1 MGPVTAVAPAET
13 SVETTPETSTGTLRL
28 SLLGPVDAHRGG
40 DPVKLG
46 GPKPRTVLAA
56 LLLARGRV
64 VSDTRLTALL
74 WGDRPPATCPAQL
87 HTYASRVRHL
97 LGPGVAV
104 ERRRPGYLIR
114 LPKQG
119 VRIDL
124 LEFQERAARGAE
136 ALAAGD
142 PVTAAGELRRA
153 LAVWRGVALGGVC
166 DPLADAERDRLEE
179 ERLATLER
187 RIDADLEL
195 GRHAAL
201 IPELIALIAADPLRE
216 GLRGQLMTALYRSG
230 RQADALAAYRAA
242 RATLAAELG
251 LEPSAE
257 LRRLQQ
263 ALLTGHPSLLPRT
276 ARRTGGEAG
285 GAVRAQANGPG
296 GAVRAHASGSAR
308 AAAQAG
314 ASARVAAQAGASVR
328 VAAPAGGSVR
338 GAAKAPAAPR
348 LAPPAP
354 RPEPPAPPPPGPPW
368 AATGTLR
375 PAELPPAPADFTGR
389 DQEVIRL
396 STALTSRRPRRPG
409 QAVQVVTG
417 MPGIGKTAVA
427 LQAAHRV
434 KRSYPDGQIHLD
446 LRGSGPDPLDP
457 ADALAELLRL
467 VGVPEHRIP
476 AALDDRA
483 RAWRTRTADSRLL
496 LVLDDAA
503 DERRVRPLLPVT
515 DGCAVLITSRSGL
528 YALEG
533 VGRTV
538 LAPLSPPDAR
548 TLFGRLAGRSRTDS
562 EPAAAAAVVDACAG
576 LPLALRIA
584 GAKTAARP
592 HWPLSRYAAR
602 LADPGRT
609 LAELVVADLSLR
621 DRLTEAYGRL
631 SPAARR
637 TLRFHSALGPH
648 PVEPGT
654 AAGPL
659 GLGAEEADELLAD
672 LAAAHWAEAV
682 RHPGGHAYRLHPLVR
697 LFAHGMLAAEEGTV
711 PSVLPVRASW
721 DRTRTDDTA

>member
-1 MGPVTAVAPAET
+1 MGPVTAAAPAVIP
-13 SVETTPETSTGTLRL
+13 VETLHL
-28 SLLGPVDAHRGG
+28 NLLGPVEAQRGDA
-40 DPVKLG
+40 PVKLG

-56 LLLARGRV
+56 LILARGRV
-64 VSDTRLTALL
+64 ISDTRLTALL
-74 WGDRPPATCPAQL
+74 WGDHPPATCPAQL

-114 LPKQG
+114 LPEQG
-119 VRIDL
+119 VRVDL
-124 LEFQERAARGAE
+124 LEFQERAARGAQ

-142 PVTAAGELRRA
+142 PATAAGELRRA

-179 ERLATLER
+179 ERLVTLER

-263 ALLTGHPSLLPRT
+263 ALLTGHPSLLSRT
-276 ARRTGGEAG
+276 AR
-285 GAVRAQANGPG
+285 
-296 GAVRAHASGSAR
+296 SAR
-308 AAAQAG
+308 E
-314 ASARVAAQAGASVR
+314 
-328 VAAPAGGSVR
+328 
-338 GAAKAPAAPR
+338 
-348 LAPPAP
+348 APPAGEVRRRGGTTVRAP
-354 RPEPPAPPPPGPPW
+354 RPPAPARVETVPP
-368 AATGTLR
+368 

-396 STALTSRRPRRPG
+396 ATALAGHRPRRPD
-409 QAVQVVTG
+409 QAVHVVTG
-417 MPGIGKTAVA
+417 MPGIGKTSVA
-427 LQAAHRV
+427 LQTAHRV

-446 LRGSGPDPLDP
+446 LRGSGPRPLDP
-457 ADALAELLRL
+457 AEALGELLRL
-467 VGVPEHRIP
+467 VGVAPHRIP
-476 AALDDRA
+476 ADPDGRA
-483 RAWRTRTADSRLL
+483 RAWRSRTADSRLL

-503 DERRVRPLLPVT
+503 DERGVRPLLPVT

-533 VGRTV
+533 VSRTV
-538 LAPLSPPDAR
+538 LAPLTPPESRA
-548 TLFGRLAGRSRTDS
+548 LFTRLAGTSLTDS

-576 LPLALRIA
+576 LPLALRVA
-584 GAKTAARP
+584 GAKVMARP
-592 HWPLSRYAAR
+592 HLPLSRYADR
-602 LADPGRT
+602 LGDPDRT
-609 LAELVVADLSLR
+609 LAELAVADLSVR
-621 DRLTEAYGRL
+621 DRLTDAYGRL
-631 SPAARR
+631 APPARR
-637 TLRFHSALGPH
+637 ALRFLSAPGPH

-654 AAGPL
+654 MARLLGTGP
-659 GLGAEEADELLAD
+659 EEADDLLAD
-672 LAAAHWAEAV
+672 LASAHWAEAL
-682 RHPGGHAYRLHPLVR
+682 RHPRGPAYRLHPLVR
-697 LFAHGMLAAEEGTV
+697 LFAQGMLAAEEGSV
-711 PSVLPVRASW
+711 PRVLPQHASW
-721 DRTRTDDTA
+721 AATRTDNTA

>member
-1 MGPVTAVAPAET
+1 M
-13 SVETTPETSTGTLRL
+13 ETTPETSTETLRL

-40 DPVKLG
+40 APVKLG

-74 WGDRPPATCPAQL
+74 WGDHPPATCPAQL

-114 LPKQG
+114 LPKHG

-179 ERLATLER
+179 ERLVTLER
-187 RIDADLEL
+187 RIEADLEL

-201 IPELIALIAADPLRE
+201 VPELIALIAADPLRE

-263 ALLTGHPSLLPRT
+263 ALLTGHPSLLPGT
-276 ARRTGGEAG
+276 ARRTAGEAG
-285 GAVRAQANGPG
+285 GPARAQAGGSG
-296 GAVRAHASGSAR
+296 GAVRAHARTSAR
-308 AAAQAG
+308 AAT
-314 ASARVAAQAGASVR
+314 
-328 VAAPAGGSVR
+328 
-338 GAAKAPAAPR
+338 KAPTAPK
-348 LAPPAP
+348 LAPPT
-354 RPEPPAPPPPGPPW
+354 PPPPTPPGPPW
-368 AATGTLR
+368 PATGTLR
-375 PAELPPAPADFTGR
+375 PAELPSAPADFTGR

-396 STALTSRRPRRPG
+396 STALTSRQPRRPG

-457 ADALAELLRL
+457 ADALAALLRL

-533 VGRTV
+533 VSRTV
-538 LAPLSPPDAR
+538 LAPLAPPDAR

-562 EPAAAAAVVDACAG
+562 EPVAAAVVVDACAG

-584 GAKTAARP
+584 GAKIAARP
-592 HWPLSRYAAR
+592 HWPLSRYADR

-621 DRLTEAYGRL
+621 DRLTEAYGKL

-648 PVEPGT
+648 PAEPGT

-659 GLGAEEADELLAD
+659 GLGAEETDELLAD
-672 LAAAHWAEAV
+672 LAAAHWAEVV
-682 RHPGGHAYRLHPLVR
+682 RRRGGHAYRLHPLVR

>member
-1 MGPVTAVAPAET
+1 M
-13 SVETTPETSTGTLRL
+13 ETTPETSTGTLRL

-87 HTYASRVRHL
+87 HTYASRVRQL

-124 LEFQERAARGAE
+124 LEFQERAARGAD

-179 ERLATLER
+179 ERLVTLER

-285 GAVRAQANGPG
+285 GAGQAQAGGPG
-296 GAVRAHASGSAR
+296 GAVRAR
-308 AAAQAG
+308 T
-314 ASARVAAQAGASVR
+314 
-328 VAAPAGGSVR
+328 GGSVRGAAQTGGSAR

-348 LAPPAP
+348 FAPPAS
-354 RPEPPAPPPPGPPW
+354 RPEPPLPPQPGPPW
-368 AATGTLR
+368 AATCTLR

-396 STALTSRRPRRPG
+396 STALTSRRPRRPD

-417 MPGIGKTAVA
+417 MPGIGKSAVA

-457 ADALAELLRL
+457 AAALAELLRL

-503 DERRVRPLLPVT
+503 DECRVRPLLPVT

-533 VGRTV
+533 VSRTV

-562 EPAAAAAVVDACAG
+562 EPAAAAAVVHACAG

-592 HWPLSRYAAR
+592 HWQLSRYAAR
-602 LADPGRT
+602 LADPERV

-631 SPAARR
+631 GPAARR

-654 AAGPL
+654 AAAPL

-672 LAAAHWAEAV
+672 LAAAHWAEVV
-682 RHPGGHAYRLHPLVR
+682 RRPGGHAYRLHPLVR
-697 LFAHGMLAAEEGTV
+697 LFAHGMLAAEEGTL

>member
-1 MGPVTAVAPAET
+1 MGPVTGAAPAVT
-13 SVETTPETSTGTLRL
+13 PVETLHL
-28 SLLGPVDAHRGG
+28 NLLGPVEAQRGDA
-40 DPVKLG
+40 PVKLG

-64 VSDTRLTALL
+64 ISDTRLTALL
-74 WGDRPPATCPAQL
+74 WGDHPPATCPAQL

-119 VRIDL
+119 VRVDL

-142 PVTAAGELRRA
+142 PATAAGELRRA
-153 LAVWRGVALGGVC
+153 LAVWRGMALGGVC

-179 ERLATLER
+179 ERLVTLER

-263 ALLTGHPSLLPRT
+263 ALLTGHPSLLSRT
-276 ARRTGGEAG
+276 ARGAREA
-285 GAVRAQANGPG
+285 
-296 GAVRAHASGSAR
+296 S
-308 AAAQAG
+308 
-314 ASARVAAQAGASVR
+314 
-328 VAAPAGGSVR
+328 PAG
-338 GAAKAPAAPR
+338 PPR
-348 LAPPAP
+348 LGGTTARAP
-354 RPEPPAPPPPGPPW
+354 RPTAPARAETVPP
-368 AATGTLR
+368 

-396 STALTSRRPRRPG
+396 ATALTSHRPRRPD
-409 QAVQVVTG
+409 QAVHVVTG
-417 MPGIGKTAVA
+417 MPGIGKTSVA
-427 LQAAHRV
+427 LRTAHRV

-446 LRGSGPDPLDP
+446 LRGSGPRPLDP
-457 ADALAELLRL
+457 AEALGELLRL
-467 VGVPEHRIP
+467 VGVAPHRIP
-476 AALDDRA
+476 AAPDDRA
-483 RAWRTRTADSRLL
+483 RAWRTRTAAGRLL

-503 DERRVRPLLPVT
+503 DERAVRPLLPVT

-533 VGRTV
+533 ASRTV
-538 LAPLSPPDAR
+538 LAPLTPPESRA
-548 TLFGRLAGRSRTDS
+548 LFTRLAGTSLTDS
-562 EPAAAAAVVDACAG
+562 EPAAASAVVDACGG

-584 GAKTAARP
+584 GAKVMARP
-592 HWPLSRYAAR
+592 HWPLSRYADR
-602 LADPGRT
+602 LGDPDRT
-609 LAELVVADLSLR
+609 LAELAVADLSVR
-621 DRLTEAYGRL
+621 DRLMEAYGRL
-631 SPAARR
+631 APPVRR
-637 TLRFHSALGPH
+637 ALRFHSALSPH

-654 AAGPL
+654 VARLLGTGP
-659 GLGAEEADELLAD
+659 EEADELLAD
-672 LAAAHWAEAV
+672 LAAAHWAEAL
-682 RHPGGHAYRLHPLVR
+682 RRPGGPAYRLHPLVR
-697 LFAHGMLAAEEGTV
+697 LFAQGMLAAEEGSV
-711 PSVLPVRASW
+711 PRVLPQHASW
-721 DRTRTDDTA
+721 ATTRTDNTA

>member
-1 MGPVTAVAPAET
+1 MGPVTEAAPAVT
-13 SVETTPETSTGTLRL
+13 SVETLHL
-28 SLLGPVDAHRGG
+28 NLLGPVEGHRG
-40 DPVKLG
+40 DVPVKLG

-64 VSDTRLTALL
+64 ISDSRLTTLL
-74 WGDRPPATCPAQL
+74 WGDHPPATCPAQL

-97 LGPGVAV
+97 LGPGVVV

-114 LPKQG
+114 LPEQG
-119 VRIDL
+119 VRVDL
-124 LEFQERAARGAE
+124 LEFQEHAARGAE

-142 PVTAAGELRRA
+142 PETAAARLRRA

-179 ERLATLER
+179 ERLVTLER

-276 ARRTGGEAG
+276 AR
-285 GAVRAQANGPG
+285 GARE
-296 GAVRAHASGSAR
+296 
-308 AAAQAG
+308 
-314 ASARVAAQAGASVR
+314 
-328 VAAPAGGSVR
+328 AAPAG
-338 GAAKAPAAPR
+338 PPR
-348 LAPPAP
+348 QGRSTARAP
-354 RPEPPAPPPPGPPW
+354 RPASPAGAQSTPP
-368 AATGTLR
+368 

-396 STALTSRRPRRPG
+396 ATALTSQRPRRPG
-409 QAVQVVTG
+409 QAVHVLTG
-417 MPGIGKTAVA
+417 MPGIGKTSAA
-427 LQAAHRV
+427 LRTAHRV

-446 LRGSGPDPLDP
+446 LRGSGPRPLDP
-457 ADALAELLRL
+457 AEALGELLRL
-467 VGVPEHRIP
+467 VGVEPHRIP
-476 AALDDRA
+476 AAPDDRA

-503 DERRVRPLLPVT
+503 DERGVRPLLPVT

-533 VGRTV
+533 ASRTV
-538 LAPLSPPDAR
+538 LAPLPPPESR
-548 TLFGRLAGRSRTDS
+548 TLFARAAGISPSDV
-562 EPAAAAAVVDACAG
+562 EPAAVSAVVAACAG

-584 GAKTAARP
+584 GARVLARP
-592 HWPLSRYAAR
+592 HWPLSRYAER
-602 LADPGRT
+602 LSDPDRT
-609 LAELVVADLSLR
+609 LAELVVADLSVR
-621 DRLTEAYGRL
+621 DRLTDAYARL
-631 SPAARR
+631 APPARR
-637 TLRFHSALGPH
+637 ALRFHSALGPH
-648 PVEPGT
+648 PVAPGT
-654 AAGPL
+654 VAGLL
-659 GLGAEEADELLAD
+659 GTGPEEADELLAD
-672 LAAAHWAEAV
+672 LAAAHWAEALD
-682 RHPGGHAYRLHPLVR
+682 HPGGHTYRLHPLVR
-697 LFAHGMLAAEEGTV
+697 LFAQGMLAQEEGSV
-711 PSVLPVRASW
+711 PRVLPVRASW
-721 DRTRTDDTA
+721 ARTRTDDTA

>member
-276 ARRTGGEAG
+276 ARRTGEAG
-285 GAVRAQANGPG
+285 GAVRAQANAPG
-296 GAVRAHASGSAR
+296 GSVRTHASASAR
-308 AAAQAG
+308 AAVQAG
-314 ASARVAAQAGASVR
+314 GSVRGAAQ
-328 VAAPAGGSVR
+328 AGGSVR
-338 GAAKAPAAPR
+338 GAAKAPVAPG

-354 RPEPPAPPPPGPPW
+354 RPEPPPPPPPGPPW

-375 PAELPPAPADFTGR
+375 PAELPPASADFTGR

-396 STALTSRRPRRPG
+396 STALTSRRPRRPD

-621 DRLTEAYGRL
+621 DRLTEAYGTL

-654 AAGPL
+654 AAAPL
-659 GLGAEEADELLAD
+659 GLGPEEADELLAD

>member
-1 MGPVTAVAPAET
+1 MESTTETPAVSPAGSATET
-13 SVETTPETSTGTLRL
+13 PAGSATETPAGSAAGTLRL

-40 DPVKLG
+40 TPVKLG

-74 WGDRPPATCPAQL
+74 WGDHPPATCPAQL

-114 LPKQG
+114 LPEQG

-136 ALAAGD
+136 ALTAGD
-142 PVTAAGELRRA
+142 PATAASELRRA

-179 ERLATLER
+179 ERLVTLER

-195 GRHAAL
+195 GRHTAL

-216 GLRGQLMTALYRSG
+216 GLRGQLMTALYRAG

-276 ARRTGGEAG
+276 ARRTAG
-285 GAVRAQANGPG
+285 GTG
-296 GAVRAHASGSAR
+296 SSAR
-308 AAAQAG
+308 AQ
-314 ASARVAAQAGASVR
+314 
-328 VAAPAGGSVR
+328 AGGSVR
-338 GAAKAPAAPR
+338 TAARTGTSARAGTKAPPTPK
-348 LAPPAP
+348 LVPPTA
-354 RPEPPAPPPPGPPW
+354 RPTPPPSPPPGPPW
-368 AATGTLR
+368 AATDPLR

-396 STALTSRRPRRPG
+396 GTALTGGRPRRPG
-409 QAVQVVTG
+409 QAVHVVTG

-434 KRSYPDGQIHLD
+434 KRSYPDGQIHLG

-457 ADALAELLRL
+457 ADALGELLRL
-467 VGVPEHRIP
+467 VGVPAHRVP
-476 AALDDRA
+476 TALDDRA

-533 VGRTV
+533 VSRTV
-538 LAPLSPPDAR
+538 LAPLPPRDAR
-548 TLFGRLAGRSRTDS
+548 TLLGRLAGPSRTDS
-562 EPAAAAAVVDACAG
+562 EPAAAATVVDACAG

-584 GAKTAARP
+584 GAKIATRP
-592 HWPLSRYAAR
+592 HWPLSRYADR
-602 LADPGRT
+602 LTDPGRT

-631 SPAARR
+631 GPAARR
-637 TLRFHSALGPH
+637 ALRFQSALGPH
-648 PVEPGT
+648 PVDPGT

-672 LAAAHWAEAV
+672 LAAAHWAEVV
-682 RHPGGHAYRLHPLVR
+682 RRPGGHAYRLHPLVR

-721 DRTRTDDTA
+721 ERTRTGDTA